1 MSCVNLFIVCIINV
15 TTLLLS
21 AHVRMYTGSCSTPLV
36 DMSVPSDSIMSPSLH
51 VQEGTTPLLRAAQDG
66 HTGVALILLL
76 NGSSVQEQ
84 DNVG

>member
-21 AHVRMYTGSCSTPLV
+21 AHVHTCSCGTLLV
-36 DMSVPSDSIMSPSLH
+36 DMSVQSDSIRAPSRH
-51 VQEGTTPLLRAAQDG
+51 VQEGTTPLLRAAQEG
-66 HTGVALILLL
+66 QTGVPLILLL